1 MTCHNNIMI
10 NDKNKTKLSM
20 IMDLIANKNNGST
33 RIRKKL
39 PTYVKLFTIRFS
51 RNWQTE
57 IIGLNSRDGRSMDQG
72 GHSSHP
78 AQLGGGD
85 LGRLRPIS
93 FPRSSYHKVEYR
105 TWRDNVGRKA
115 AALLVSPGLLP

>member
-1 MTCHNNIMI
+1 
-10 NDKNKTKLSM
+10 
-20 IMDLIANKNNGST
+20 MDLIANKNNGST

-57 IIGLNSRDGRSMDQG
+57 IIGLNSKDGRSMDHE

-78 AQLGGGD
+78 AQLGIWGASDRSVSRDHHTIKSNIEHGG
-85 LGRLRPIS
+85 I
-93 FPRSSYHKVEYR
+93 
-105 TWRDNVGRKA
+105 TWAGGKA